1 MDRRQAIKLAIR
13 GGVALGAL
21 GGLGLWG
28 RYTLLPPS
36 RSTRLE
42 SVEALA
48 VRLYDSL
55 DATTR
60 DRACV
65 GYDHPLRQYHN
76 RGVSC
81 GGVDISGLRPQIL
94 RLGSIASSDLE
105 PVFEEIGSPV
115 LCLQN
120 ALLFSPTRDRFV
132 IAAEQ
137 DLRHLQAP
145 IFSRSGVLAAL

>member
-36 RSTRLE
+36 SSTLLD

-60 DRACV
+60 DRACATATQPSAS
-65 GYDHPLRQYHN
+65 GGLPPRDDDIIGRSADPPGRLL
-76 RGVSC
+76 RGV
-81 GGVDISGLRPQIL
+81 GLTHHEDPVPSPDAGLERGFKTVRPFFDWSFTDHE
-94 RLGSIASSDLE
+94 SIVPFPSRR
-105 PVFEEIGSPV
+105 PSPA
-115 LCLQN
+115 QT
-120 ALLFSPTRDRFV
+120 A
-132 IAAEQ
+132 
-137 DLRHLQAP
+137 
-145 IFSRSGVLAAL
+145 